1 MDKHHPAHVMPQATI
16 KEETK
21 HVLEAFLKRSLS
33 QEEGSRVG
41 HVGRAYHD
49 HTKYSHRPARD
60 GHQKPSMKRSPR
72 PSERKG
78 SKPAPSEK
86 EDGTFQNGTWRSIHE
101 EINRVEEKKHGFKT
115 NMKQLLRRHSQT
127 KEKDSPLKSKGG
139 AAAKSHDSLD
149 GVLDE
154 PRRAPGPGDSLKRPK
169 TPNPFLACAVPPSDS
184 MDFTEEAMYGPAPE
198 KPTSLGARRKSS
210 KPFSLKGL
218 LKKKSSAKEVDPK
231 KKPPGSPRPSTLP
244 VMPCYELEHPSGQRP
259 GDIDPG
265 IYNMAAKQLDRLVQQ
280 HKVRSPTTDLKGPA
294 FPLVSDGNF
303 ENNNNNQQ
311 TVPECDKEKV
321 VQQLVAL
328 LQEQAEVI
336 NKQIEEDPM
345 LRGALSRMSYR
356 SFSRLAEVFTS
367 QAEVPVQQE
376 PNISPELTKIA
387 LTMELTR
394 KVAGINSYPVQTL
407 MGYSMQY
414 MDMFVPWLQQQG
426 GWENIVSQ
434 EDILD

>member
-1 MDKHHPAHVMPQATI
+1 MDKQQPAHMMPQATI

-21 HVLEAFLKRSLS
+21 RVLEAFLKRSLS
-33 QEEGSRVG
+33 HEEGSLVG
-41 HVGRAYHD
+41 HVGRGYHD
-49 HTKYSHRPARD
+49 HTKFSYRPSRD
-60 GHQKPSMKRSPR
+60 GHHKSSMKHSPR

-78 SKPAPSEK
+78 SKHPPSEK
-86 EDGTFQNGTWRSIHE
+86 EEGRAQNGSWHSIHE

-127 KEKDSPLKSKGG
+127 KEKDHSSKNQSG
-139 AAAKSHDSLD
+139 DSQQWA
-149 GVLDE
+149 LDE
-154 PRRAPGPGDSLKRPK
+154 PRRAPAPGDSLKRPK
-169 TPNPFLACAVPPSDS
+169 TPNPFLACAVPPSEPTVL
-184 MDFTEEAMYGPAPE
+184 TEEAMYGPATE
-198 KPTSLGARRKSS
+198 KPTAQGARRKSS
-210 KPFSLKGL
+210 KPFSIKGL
-218 LKKKSSAKEVDPK
+218 LKKKSSAKEADHK
-231 KKPPGSPRPSTLP
+231 KKAPGSPRPSTLP
-244 VMPCYELEHPSGQRP
+244 VMPCYEPDQPSGQRTADD
-259 GDIDPG
+259 GPG
-265 IYNMAAKQLDRLVQQ
+265 IYTMAAKQLDRLVRQ
-280 HKVRSPTTDLKGPA
+280 HKVRSPTTDLKDPA
-294 FPLVSDGNF
+294 FPLVSDGNV
-303 ENNNNNQQ
+303 ENNNNQK

-367 QAEVPVQQE
+367 QAEGPVQQE
-376 PNISPELTKIA
+376 PDVSPELTKIA